1 MKLLPSIRGH
11 ADLVD
16 LTDVQRTAL
25 CGEIRDFIVS
35 SVAKTGGHLASN
47 LGVVELTVA
56 IETVFDTAQ
65 DRLVFDVGH
74 QAYIHKLLTGRQT
87 DFERLRMF
95 EGMSG
100 FPKPHESESDSFVAG
115 HASSSVS
122 IALGMARA
130 RKLTG
135 EKYDVVALLGD
146 GAATGGMVY
155 EALNDAGASREPM
168 VVVLNDNEMSIDP
181 NVGGIAS
188 HLRNLR
194 TKESYFSFKKSFRAA
209 TEKMP
214 GGAAVYRFTHKAKEM
229 LKQSILR
236 KSMFEYMGFEYIG
249 PVDGHNMPELIRLLK
264 AARDMEKPV
273 LVHVI
278 TQKGRGY
285 GPAEKQPSKFHGV
298 GKFNPADG
306 KSLGAKKTT
315 YSDVFGQTM
324 VELAREDRRVCAITA
339 AMPGG
344 TGLLPFKKAFPQR
357 LFDVGIAEEHAVSMA
372 GGLAKQGAKPVVA
385 IYSTFFQR
393 SYDQIMQDIA
403 LLNLPVVLAI
413 DRAGLVGEDG
423 PTHHGV
429 FDVGF
434 LRQVPG
440 MKILCPASH
449 QELSEML
456 RWAVLESDGPVA
468 VRYPRGSEGSFRT
481 KPWQPECAVDNLF
494 NGTDAAIITY
504 GSLIDKAMD
513 AAEQLREKGINV
525 TVSRLT
531 SLNPIP
537 ADALEAIGSGI
548 RKFIIL
554 EEATAGAAE
563 SIARALYERV
573 PGCEVVIRDLG
584 ADFTP
589 HGDMNSLYKSAGLDA
604 GSITNL
610 VCEVLAH
617 EK

>member
-11 ADLVD
+11 ADLEKLNAD
-16 LTDVQRTAL
+16 QRTAL

-74 QAYIHKLLTGRQT
+74 QAYIHKLLTGRQAA
-87 DFERLRMF
+87 FERLRMF

-100 FPKPHESESDSFVAG
+100 FPKPHESDTDAFVAG

-130 RKLTG
+130 RRLTG
-135 EKYDVVALLGD
+135 EKYQVVTLIGD

-168 VVVLNDNEMSIDP
+168 VVILNDNEMSIDP
-181 NVGGIAS
+181 NVGGMAS
-188 HLRNLR
+188 HLRHLR
-194 TKESYFSFKKSFRAA
+194 TTESYFSFKKAFRAA
-209 TEKMP
+209 TAKMP
-214 GGAAVYRFTHKAKEM
+214 CGEAVYRFTHKTKEL
-229 LKQSILR
+229 LKRNLLR

-249 PVDGHNMPELIRLLK
+249 PVDGHDTEELIRLLK

-285 GPAEKQPSKFHGV
+285 GPAEAQPSKFHGV
-298 GKFNPADG
+298 GKFDPADG
-306 KSLGAKKTT
+306 HALAAKKTT
-315 YSDVFGQTM
+315 FSDVFGQTM
-324 VELAREDRRVCAITA
+324 VELAQEDKRVCAITA

-344 TGLLPFKKAFPQR
+344 TGLIPFKNAFPKR

-372 GGLAKQGAKPVVA
+372 GGLAKQGARPVVA
-385 IYSTFFQR
+385 LYSTFLQR
-393 SYDQIMQDIA
+393 SYDQIMQDIG
-403 LLNLPVVLAI
+403 LLQLPVVLAV

-440 MKILCPASH
+440 MTILCPASH
-449 QELSEML
+449 AELREML
-456 RWAVLESDGPVA
+456 RWAVLKYSGPVA
-468 VRYPRGSEGSFRT
+468 VRYPRGAEGSFRAR
-481 KPWQPECAVDNLF
+481 PWNPDSALESWHH
-494 NGTDAAIITY
+494 GTDAAIITY
-504 GSLIDKAMD
+504 GTLINQAME
-513 AAEQLREKGINV
+513 AAEQLWEKGIHV
-525 TVSRLT
+525 TVIRLT
-531 SLNPIP
+531 SLNPVP
-537 ADALEAIGSGI
+537 ADALEGI
-548 RKFIIL
+548 CCGIKNFVIL
-554 EEATAGAAE
+554 EEATAGVAE
-563 SIARALYERV
+563 SIACALYDRV
-573 PGCEVVIRDLG
+573 PGCTVAIRDLG
-584 ADFTP
+584 SDFVP
-589 HGDMNSLYKSAGLDA
+589 HGAQSALYKYTGLDA
-604 GSITNL
+604 GSITDF
-610 VCEVLAH
+610 VCEVVH
-617 EK
+617 NEK